1 MYRGMITFTCSQC
14 GAEFTAPDFEWMATT
29 YSTPQPCT
37 QCGSRRTYPS
47 MCWPFSWLCKRDYEK
62 IWKMM
67 ENMK

>member
-62 IWKMM
+62 IWKTM